1 MQVRGCRPAEAPVL
15 QQLAHASNNAE
26 RALWLD
32 AVHLF
37 VCLHQ
42 TYHSDPP
49 AVPVS
54 SSATMYRRQLYV
66 RGAVT
71 VAQNHPST
79 AEHMLRILKQVN
91 RPNFAFV
98 MDTGQVP
105 MPLPLL
111 LPLPTPCPLPAHSET
126 TASSTVMI
134 YLQLTGGTTK
144 LTHPPQLRACVH
156 ACSGLEVR
164 MLTVGQQT
172 SPTTPTW
179 SSALPTRLT
188 CGLSSSR

>member
-1 MQVRGCRPAEAPVL
+1 MVRWLCTQELCDHALPQGVTIGMQVRGCRPAEAPVL

-111 LPLPTPCPLPAHSET
+111 LPLPTPCPFRDHSILDRDDLF
-126 TASSTVMI
+126 A
-134 YLQLTGGTTK
+134 
-144 LTHPPQLRACVH
+144 THWWH
-156 ACSGLEVR
+156 N
-164 MLTVGQQT
+164 
-172 SPTTPTW
+172 
-179 SSALPTRLT
+179 
-188 CGLSSSR
+188 